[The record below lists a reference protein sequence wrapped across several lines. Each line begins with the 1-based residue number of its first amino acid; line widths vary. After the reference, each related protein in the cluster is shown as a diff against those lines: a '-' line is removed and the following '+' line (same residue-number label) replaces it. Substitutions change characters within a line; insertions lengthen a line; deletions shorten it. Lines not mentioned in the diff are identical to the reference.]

1 MVHMSICKM
10 RYYTFYIHT
19 LYFAASDK
27 YIYNVSHSDKTCDV
41 DVQFNTSTYRIAREK
56 LIHMNHQN
64 VVIILCDLPA
74 KTCMTPEEVNWKLV
88 FSVMNTIRIR
98 VLRASCLTL

>member
-1 MVHMSICKM
+1 MAACEMQHVLIVNMLIDNGAHVNLQNEVLYVLYTHLIFCCL
-10 RYYTFYIHT
+10 RYI
-19 LYFAASDK
+19 

-74 KTCMTPEEVNWKLV
+74 KTCMTPEEVN
-88 FSVMNTIRIR
+88 
-98 VLRASCLTL
+98 